1 MQQVSYLKPLLWK
14 WDCQYQQASD
24 LCFTSRM
31 EQSIS
36 INHEQLQQGRMAKT
50 DLPLAVARIV
60 THVWFP
66 VQAIPSLDEFESES
80 DKSSAQV
87 NSEPKLES
95 PGDTAVPNSDLTE
108 PRDGELNK
116 SSPSHGKGEAV
127 CSELDERKMNQSE

>member
-1 MQQVSYLKPLLWK
+1 
-14 WDCQYQQASD
+14 
-24 LCFTSRM
+24 
-31 EQSIS
+31 
-36 INHEQLQQGRMAKT
+36 MAKT

-60 THVWFP
+60 THVRFL

-95 PGDTAVPNSDLTE
+95 PGHTAVPNSDLTE

-127 CSELDERKMNQSE
+127 CSELDERKMNQSEQSEVRGETQEAHEASSNRPRRRRRHGDAGGGVAG